1 MADGTFFLELKK
13 TGGRRQQIG
22 DGSGTVSL
30 DRAKGERGKK
40 EGISGGRRGLY
51 HL

>member
-30 DRAKGERGKK
+30 DRAKVER
-40 EGISGGRRGLY
+40 EERRDKWW
-51 HL
+51 